1 MTSFSNHRIVID
13 SYEKSSIAYNW
24 CVENIP
30 ASDWIAVTTNNDE
43 AFYFSY
49 EKHAQNFLF
58 VFGGRYY
65 NGD

>member
-49 EKHAQNFLF
+49 EKHA
-58 VFGGRYY
+58 
-65 NGD
+65 